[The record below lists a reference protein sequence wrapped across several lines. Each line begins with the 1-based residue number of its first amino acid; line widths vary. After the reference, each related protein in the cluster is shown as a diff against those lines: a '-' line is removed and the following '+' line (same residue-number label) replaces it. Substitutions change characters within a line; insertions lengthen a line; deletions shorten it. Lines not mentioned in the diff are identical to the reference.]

1 MAKYKIFILILLS
14 SFVMSG
20 YEYSSVSSSENG
32 FPSVDYL
39 NMKGTKYSHTI
50 HNSSDSLSDNT
61 IIELQDENGV
71 TCWYGRYFHKDI
83 CTTGVCK
90 MVKLWIFWDAIG
102 NYLGIQLDE
111 NESLTKS
118 DHTPFEMEDYKRLD
132 RILSDTLSV
141 FKDLNYEDLIVE
153 DDSQPKEETNRENK
167 LFAFL
172 NVDAVSTATSPAL
185 KEYVI
190 EKAVFTCYTLWHT
203 VYGETKVFIDSLIRD
218 KLNAE
223 YIGKLLNGEEEQI
236 FYGLEILQKYNSYFP
251 EFDTTVFSMVTSP
264 KKELS
269 RKALTIIP
277 TDYLRTPDHQLRFIK
292 LIDNSLYESKLRIIY
307 RLQSIDNVSADAI
320 VLLLDKYIQGII
332 SKGSLNMIY
341 IVIANNMNEN
351 NNLLDNKDIASRLK
365 LLSNHSDTFIANL
378 TNNFLQKY

>member
-1 MAKYKIFILILLS
+1 
-14 SFVMSG
+14 
-20 YEYSSVSSSENG
+20 
-32 FPSVDYL
+32 
-39 NMKGTKYSHTI
+39 
-50 HNSSDSLSDNT
+50 
-61 IIELQDENGV
+61 
-71 TCWYGRYFHKDI
+71 
-83 CTTGVCK
+83 

-190 EKAVFTCYTLWHT
+190 EKAVFTCYTLWHM

>member
-1 MAKYKIFILILLS
+1 M
-14 SFVMSG
+14 
-20 YEYSSVSSSENG
+20 
-32 FPSVDYL
+32 
-39 NMKGTKYSHTI
+39 
-50 HNSSDSLSDNT
+50 
-61 IIELQDENGV
+61 
-71 TCWYGRYFHKDI
+71 
-83 CTTGVCK
+83 
-90 MVKLWIFWDAIG
+90 
-102 NYLGIQLDE
+102 
-111 NESLTKS
+111 
-118 DHTPFEMEDYKRLD
+118 
-132 RILSDTLSV
+132 
-141 FKDLNYEDLIVE
+141 
-153 DDSQPKEETNRENK
+153 
-167 LFAFL
+167 
-172 NVDAVSTATSPAL
+172 
-185 KEYVI
+185 
-190 EKAVFTCYTLWHT
+190 
-203 VYGETKVFIDSLIRD
+203 
-218 KLNAE
+218 
-223 YIGKLLNGEEEQI
+223 LNGEEEQI

>member
-1 MAKYKIFILILLS
+1 
-14 SFVMSG
+14 
-20 YEYSSVSSSENG
+20 
-32 FPSVDYL
+32 
-39 NMKGTKYSHTI
+39 
-50 HNSSDSLSDNT
+50 
-61 IIELQDENGV
+61 
-71 TCWYGRYFHKDI
+71 
-83 CTTGVCK
+83 
-90 MVKLWIFWDAIG
+90 
-102 NYLGIQLDE
+102 
-111 NESLTKS
+111 
-118 DHTPFEMEDYKRLD
+118 
-132 RILSDTLSV
+132 
-141 FKDLNYEDLIVE
+141 
-153 DDSQPKEETNRENK
+153 
-167 LFAFL
+167 
-172 NVDAVSTATSPAL
+172 
-185 KEYVI
+185 
-190 EKAVFTCYTLWHT
+190 
-203 VYGETKVFIDSLIRD
+203 
-218 KLNAE
+218 
-223 YIGKLLNGEEEQI
+223 EEQI

-365 LLSNHSDTFIANL
+365 L
-378 TNNFLQKY
+378 

>member
-1 MAKYKIFILILLS
+1 
-14 SFVMSG
+14 
-20 YEYSSVSSSENG
+20 
-32 FPSVDYL
+32 
-39 NMKGTKYSHTI
+39 
-50 HNSSDSLSDNT
+50 
-61 IIELQDENGV
+61 
-71 TCWYGRYFHKDI
+71 
-83 CTTGVCK
+83 
-90 MVKLWIFWDAIG
+90 
-102 NYLGIQLDE
+102 
-111 NESLTKS
+111 
-118 DHTPFEMEDYKRLD
+118 
-132 RILSDTLSV
+132 
-141 FKDLNYEDLIVE
+141 
-153 DDSQPKEETNRENK
+153 
-167 LFAFL
+167 
-172 NVDAVSTATSPAL
+172 
-185 KEYVI
+185 
-190 EKAVFTCYTLWHT
+190 
-203 VYGETKVFIDSLIRD
+203 
-218 KLNAE
+218 
-223 YIGKLLNGEEEQI
+223 
-236 FYGLEILQKYNSYFP
+236 
-251 EFDTTVFSMVTSP
+251 MVTSP